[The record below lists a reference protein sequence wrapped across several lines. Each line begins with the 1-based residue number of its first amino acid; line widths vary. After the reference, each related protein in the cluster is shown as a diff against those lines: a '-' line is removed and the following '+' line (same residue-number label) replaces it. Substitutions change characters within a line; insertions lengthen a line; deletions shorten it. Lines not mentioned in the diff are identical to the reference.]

1 MKLENLKSRAAELG
15 LQVITVYEP
24 AAETRDAVVNALHT
38 PAIEETATPMTLEQ
52 VDELLTDAEAQVR
65 RLKLQQLRRR
75 AKKLGLSLR
84 NYERG
89 EDAFIV
95 VNPAINAVVP
105 YPVPMTLEQIA
116 ACLDEA
122 EADDD

>member
-24 AAETRDAVVNALHT
+24 AAETRYAVINALHT

-84 NYERG
+84 HYER
-89 EDAFIV
+89 EDAFIL
-95 VNPAINAVVP
+95 VNPAINAVVS
-105 YPVPMTLEQIA
+105 YPVPMTLEQTA

-122 EADDD
+122 EAVED